1 LGSEDTKRLLLFFA
15 IVFAIMMLW
24 RPLFQKYAPQAPPA
38 PQPAPAGSETQA
50 RSKPG
55 TPTAAAGKSSGPSA
69 ASTQAA
75 PAPALPSKPVQGS
88 KAQDIVVE
96 NDLYRITFST
106 QGAVITSW
114 VLKKFQDQNDK
125 PLDVVNQPACAQ
137 LGFPMSVA
145 LPDTALTE
153 KFNSALYAVEPGVR
167 PGETL
172 HAPAQLKFIFSDGKA
187 EVQKTFTF
195 GDTYQVDVQVSAV
208 AGGSYLPVGVAWT
221 GGFGDYSLGPS
232 VVSSRSK
239 AAYDAA
245 GGLKTVAEK
254 SVKASLSVPGPL
266 TYAGLE
272 DLYFVDI
279 FLPGAPDDA
288 FRASRPSWN
297 PPHST
302 EKAPP
307 APFRAE
313 LATPAGRPLA
323 FGLFIAP
330 KSLDLLRSMK
340 PPLDALIDFGW
351 FGFIAKPL
359 FLALRYIYDHW
370 IHNYGWAIV
379 ILTVIINFALFPL
392 KLKSIHSAQKMQK
405 VAPIIKRIQDQYKQY
420 KFNDPRKQKM
430 NQEVM
435 KVYSEHGINPLG
447 GCLPMALQLPFLY
460 GFYELLETVIELRHA
475 PWLGCVKDLSQPDA
489 CHPFG
494 IPVALLPT
502 LMIISMFFMQKLTP
516 MATADP
522 AQQRMMYVMPLMFGI
537 IFYRLASGLVLYY
550 MAANVI
556 GIAQQ
561 LIINRFIPAASP
573 ASANPPAD
581 KGSGRPESKGP
592 RKGAGGARKPVSVK
606 N

>member
-1 LGSEDTKRLLLFFA
+1 MGSEDTKRLLLFFA
-15 IVFAIMMLW
+15 IVFAIMLLW
-24 RPLFQKYAPQAPPA
+24 RPLFQKYMPQPPA
-38 PQPAPAGSETQA
+38 SPGSAPAGGENAGSSQPSPA
-50 RSKPG
+50 
-55 TPTAAAGKSSGPSA
+55 TAPA
-69 ASTQAA
+69 ASAKA
-75 PAPALPSKPVQGS
+75 APALPPTPIEGG

-106 QGAVITSW
+106 QGAVVTSW
-114 VLKKFQDQNDK
+114 VLKKFQDQNDR

-137 LGFPMSVA
+137 LGFPMSVT
-145 LPDTALTE
+145 LPDAVLAE
-153 KFNSALYAVEPGVR
+153 KFNSAVYAVEPGAAA
-167 PGETL
+167 GQTL
-172 HAPAQLKFIFSDGKA
+172 HAPAQLKFVFSDGKA
-187 EVQKTFTF
+187 EVQKTFAF
-195 GDTYQVDVQVSAV
+195 GDTYQVDAQVSAIE
-208 AGGSYLPVGVAWT
+208 GGSYLPVGVAWT
-221 GGFGDYSLGPS
+221 GGFGDYSLGQGA
-232 VVSSRSK
+232 VSAHSR
-239 AAYDAA
+239 AAYDTPA
-245 GGLKTVAEK
+245 GLTTVQEKNLKAG
-254 SVKASLSVPGPL
+254 LSVLGPL
-266 TYAGLE
+266 NYAGLE
-272 DLYFVDI
+272 DLYFVAI
-279 FLPGAPDDA
+279 FLPAHPQDA
-288 FRASRPSWN
+288 FRISRPSWN
-297 PPHST
+297 PPDST
-302 EKAPP
+302 EKTPP
-307 APFRAE
+307 APFRAD
-313 LATPAGRPLA
+313 LAAATGRPLA
-323 FGLFIAP
+323 LGLFVAP
-330 KSLDLLRSMK
+330 KNLDLLRTMK
-340 PPLDALIDFGW
+340 PPLDALVDFGW
-351 FGFIAKPL
+351 FSFIAKPL

-370 IHNYGWAIV
+370 VHNYGWAII
-379 ILTVIINFALFPL
+379 ILTVVINFALFPL

-460 GFYELLETVIELRHA
+460 GFYELLLTVIELRHA
-475 PWLGCVKDLSQPDA
+475 PWIGCVKDLSLPDA

-494 IPVALLPT
+494 IPIALLPT

-522 AQQRMMYVMPLMFGI
+522 AQQRMMYVMPLMFGV

-581 KGSGRPESKGP
+581 KGPGGPESKGP
-592 RKGAGGARKPVSVK
+592 RKGARKPVGVK